1 MRISRW
7 IPAAALL
14 FAMLLQAPAADLRR
28 KAPDFTINLVDGKTL
43 ALSQYK
49 GHPVV
54 LAFILTYC
62 SHCQMTVGVLSKL
75 QKEYRPRGLQVL
87 ASAVEQ
93 NAQMAVPN
101 FIRNFAPPFPVG
113 YNTGASADA
122 FLHPTG
128 KLPLM
133 PLLGFIDKQGFL
145 RAQHEGEEPFF
156 NDLEQNL
163 RREIEALFRAG
174 APAKNQA
181 GVPVK
186 K

>member
-1 MRISRW
+1 MRILRW
-7 IPAAALL
+7 IPATALVL
-14 FAMLLQAPAADLRR
+14 AMVLPPAPAADLPR
-28 KAPDFTINLVDGKTL
+28 KAPDFAINLADGKTL
-43 ALSQYK
+43 AISQYK

-75 QKEYRPRGLQVL
+75 QKEYGPRGLQVL

-93 NAQMAVPN
+93 NAQIAVPN

-133 PLLGFIDKQGFL
+133 PLLGLIDKQGFL

-163 RREIEALFRAG
+163 RREIEGLLQAG
-174 APAKNQA
+174 AP
-181 GVPVK
+181 PK